1 MKRVKGVAAL
11 IAIAVGLAAIIPF
24 LAHAVFAFFGWIFS
38 MIGAGFTL
46 LAAWFA
52 KASDEPH
59 EKAIWGGI
67 LLFLTAAMIYYLG
80 LPLLQYWWLLAI
92 VAAVFGIAVLNIK
105 WKERRKEKRRK
116 RG

>member
-1 MKRVKGVAAL
+1 MKKHSIIAALMAIGVA
-11 IAIAVGLAAIIPF
+11 LAAIIPF
-24 LAHAVFAFFGWIFS
+24 FAHAIFLALGWTFS

-67 LLFLTAAMIYYLG
+67 LLFLTFAMIYYLG
-80 LPLLQYWWLLAI
+80 LPLLHYWWLLAI
-92 VAAVFGIAVLNIK
+92 LTAIFGIAVVNIK
-105 WKERRKEKRRK
+105 LKEKRKRK
-116 RG
+116 